1 MKGGLRFGTSVAQGV
16 PRMTRPPPRAAPQAT
31 PTWREFAGGADAPLA
46 RLLREQEG
54 DLAGPRPQRGPAGSA
69 GEGEGEGE
77 GGAAGIPAGGII
89 SGRDLLR
96 LLQDM
101 QGINVTSPG

>member
-1 MKGGLRFGTSVAQGV
+1 MSFMAHVHGFL
-16 PRMTRPPPRAAPQAT
+16 AAPQAT
-31 PTWREFAGGADAPLA
+31 PAWREFAGGADAPLA

-101 QGINVTSPG
+101 QGISVTSPGQG